1 MANVY
6 FVDTSA
12 LSKRY
17 VDESG
22 SSWLRSI
29 LSPTTNCTAYIVR
42 ITAVELI
49 AALTRRERG
58 GSISP
63 SDAHAARSAIRA
75 HIDAEYKVIEV
86 TEALIEKAMIL
97 SERYGIR
104 GYDAVQLAGAVEVNN
119 RYAMNGLPPITLIS
133 ADQELND
140 AATAQ
145 GLTVEDPNL
154 HIES

>member
-1 MANVY
+1 M
-6 FVDTSA
+6 
-12 LSKRY
+12 
-17 VDESG
+17 
-22 SSWLRSI
+22 
-29 LSPTTNCTAYIVR
+29 
-42 ITAVELI
+42 
-49 AALTRRERG
+49 
-58 GSISP
+58 
-63 SDAHAARSAIRA
+63 
-75 HIDAEYKVIEV
+75 IEV
-86 TEALIEKAMIL
+86 TEALIEKAMML

-145 GLTVEDPNL
+145 GLTVEDPNS